1 MELFESTPFF
11 PIREDRL
18 DRIPVFLDA
27 IERIQANRRSCRG
40 ISCDSCPFDVRY
52 SSTNFDLCDRDGNGD
67 IRNFD
72 KLRSDFLAE
81 AQRRGFNHGII

>member
-11 PIREDRL
+11 PIREDCVVH
-18 DRIPVFLDA
+18 IPALLSA
-27 IERIQANRRSCRG
+27 IEKIQANHGSCRS
-40 ISCDSCPFDVRY
+40 IFCDTCPFDAHY
-52 SSTNFDLCDRDGNGD
+52 SNTYFNLCDQDGSGA

-81 AQRRGFNHGII
+81 AQRRGFNHGTI